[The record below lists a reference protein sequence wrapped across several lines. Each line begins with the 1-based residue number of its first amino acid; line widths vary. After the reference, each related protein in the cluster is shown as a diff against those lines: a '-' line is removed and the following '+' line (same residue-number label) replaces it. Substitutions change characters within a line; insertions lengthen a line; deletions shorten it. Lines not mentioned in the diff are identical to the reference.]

1 MAGGGGRRARG
12 AGAWRPAFRA
22 EQDARSAGRDVR
34 LVREAGAA
42 RRVGGAAERARGG
55 RLSRARGDGGRQT
68 GDVCLLVVLSRI
80 VPEWP
85 LIVAANRD
93 EQYARPADPV
103 MVLREQPRTL
113 GGRDRLAGG
122 TWLAVNEHG
131 VVAGLTNQ
139 PMQRSPT
146 RRSRGAIPLKLT
158 EGADAGHAVAAF
170 TSSATPAEFNP
181 CWALAADRSG
191 LFYLDLTRADAL
203 VAIELEPGVY
213 ILENRALGAPSP
225 KVDRVRARLGDVA
238 AREPDDVLDALCAVL
253 TDHVIT
259 AAPEGDDA
267 WSQLVSRASACCV
280 HTEVYGTRSSVLI
293 RVPRAPDAP
302 PQMWGSDG
310 PSCTHPLRPLATT

>member
-1 MAGGGGRRARG
+1 MLLSILTGGGLSGSGR
-12 AGAWRPAFRA
+12 
-22 EQDARSAGRDVR
+22 
-34 LVREAGAA
+34 
-42 RRVGGAAERARGG
+42 
-55 RLSRARGDGGRQT
+55 RQT
-68 GDVCLLVVLSRI
+68 GGMCLLVVASRM

-103 MVLREQPRTL
+103 TVLRERPRTL

-122 TWLAVNEHG
+122 TWLALNEHG

-146 RRSRGAIPLKLT
+146 GRSRGAIPLRLT
-158 EGADAGHAVAAF
+158 ECADAGHAVAAF
-170 TSSATPAEFNP
+170 TASAGPAEFNP
-181 CWALAADRSG
+181 CWAVAADRSA

-203 VAIELEPGVY
+203 VAVELEPGVY
-213 ILENRALGAPSP
+213 ILENRALDASSP
-225 KVDRVRARLGDVA
+225 KVDRVRRRLGDVA
-238 AREPDDVLDALCAVL
+238 AHEPDGLLDALRAVL
-253 TDHVIT
+253 ADHVIT

-280 HTEVYGTRSSVLI
+280 HTEVYGTRSSMLI

-302 PQMWGSDG
+302 PQVWASDG
-310 PSCTHPLRPLATT
+310 PSCTHPLTPLAAP

>member
-1 MAGGGGRRARG
+1 MLLSILTGGGLSASGR
-12 AGAWRPAFRA
+12 
-22 EQDARSAGRDVR
+22 
-34 LVREAGAA
+34 
-42 RRVGGAAERARGG
+42 
-55 RLSRARGDGGRQT
+55 RQT
-68 GDVCLLVVLSRI
+68 GGMCLLVVVSRM

-103 MVLREQPRTL
+103 MVLRERPRTF

-122 TWLAVNEHG
+122 TWLALNEHG

-139 PMQRSPT
+139 PMQRSPSG
-146 RRSRGAIPLKLT
+146 RSRGAIPLRLT
-158 EGADAGHAVAAF
+158 ECADAGHAVAAF
-170 TSSATPAEFNP
+170 TASAAPAEFNP
-181 CWALAADRSG
+181 CWAVAADRSA

-203 VAIELEPGVY
+203 VAVELEPGVY
-213 ILENRALGAPSP
+213 ILENRALDASSP
-225 KVDRVRARLGDVA
+225 KVDRVRRRLGDVA
-238 AREPDDVLDALCAVL
+238 AHEPDGLLDALRAVL
-253 TDHVIT
+253 ADHVIT

-280 HTEVYGTRSSVLI
+280 HTEMYGTRSSMLI